1 MQYIASDASDELRKI
16 KATATVRPKGDG
28 TEPEDETN
36 KCWEILQDVQKISKT
51 SLEATTEAFGTLS
64 NTSQAIAAE
73 MLAYSKRSYE
83 SGSKALQD
91 LFGVKSLDKAIEVQ
105 SEYAKSAFEDY
116 SAQLEKLRPALRR
129 SGQGDFQANRS
140 SDG

>member
-1 MQYIASDASDELRKI
+1 MLGNFE
-16 KATATVRPKGDG
+16 
-28 TEPEDETN
+28 
-36 KCWEILQDVQKISKT
+36 DVQKISKT

-83 SGSKALQD
+83 NGSKALEN
-91 LFGVKSLDKAIEVQ
+91 LFGVKSLEKAIEVQ

-116 SAQLEKLRPALRR
+116 SAQLEKFGRLYADLAKGIFKPIEVPMAKA
-129 SGQGDFQANRS
+129 SPKK
-140 SDG
+140 